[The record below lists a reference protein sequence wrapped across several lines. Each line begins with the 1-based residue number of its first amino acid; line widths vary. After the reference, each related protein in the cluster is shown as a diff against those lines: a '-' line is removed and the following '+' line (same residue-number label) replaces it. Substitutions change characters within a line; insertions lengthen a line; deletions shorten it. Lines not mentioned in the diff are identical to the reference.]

1 MFIAEFEKLVK
12 QGIITAEE
20 AELPDLGEIPEA
32 DPLPEEEDEE
42 DEDDDDEDDED
53 DSDDDGRRK
62 KKRGPALA
70 GNETQGRMMGINQ
83 PTQSSERSGAGL
95 RVSIPPWK
103 PELRQF

>member
-62 KKRGPALA
+62 KKRGPRPGWKRDA
-70 GNETQGRMMGINQ
+70 GKDDGINQ
-83 PTQSSERSGAGL
+83 PTQSSERSEIGRAH
-95 RVSIPPWK
+95 V
-103 PELRQF
+103 